1 MDYFKK
7 KQSLLYKIKKN
18 RKLKERKEE
27 FFVNCPKCNYE
38 NNKNFL
44 DENYYICESCNNN
57 LKMPIDKR
65 LELIFDSYK
74 KIDINVE
81 RKNNLNFPRY
91 DEKLNNVREKTGL
104 EEAVV
109 VVKGKINS
117 FETYAF
123 ILDSDFLMGSL
134 SRDVGHI
141 IVNCF
146 NMAKKDAL
154 PVISFV
160 ASGGARMQE
169 GIFSLMQMANTTFAL
184 KEHSEEKNLYVSIM
198 TNPTTGGVPASFAN
212 LGDINLAEPGA
223 MIGFTGP
230 RVIEQTI
237 NRKLPEGFQS
247 AEFLLEKGFLDDI
260 IKRENLKS
268 YLGKILEYHQR

>member
-27 FFVNCPKCNYE
+27 FFVNCPKCDYE
-38 NNKNFL
+38 NNKKFL

-81 RKNNLNFPRY
+81 RRNNLNFPRY

-109 VVKGKINS
+109 VVKGKING